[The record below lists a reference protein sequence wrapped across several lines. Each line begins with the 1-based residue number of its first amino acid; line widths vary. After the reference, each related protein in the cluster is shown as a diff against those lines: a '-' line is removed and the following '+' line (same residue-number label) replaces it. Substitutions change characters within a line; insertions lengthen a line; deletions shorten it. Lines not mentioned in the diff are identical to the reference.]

1 MSENESSG
9 AKIKR
14 VMLDNGQLVV
24 TGTRNLEY
32 ELVVSLNHETA
43 KKIMETAGI
52 DKTNPNYKAYYA
64 QAMAAAH
71 HSRRFNGDEEAMI
84 KLFAKE
90 MQKPDM
96 TPEKLKNFERSYRNY
111 ILEQQQKHA
120 SGSTFDDRDESAQ
133 TINKN
138 IQETVRSGVELRK
151 KINPTF
157 PDIMYDNGLLT
168 DVVLDLSSEARE
180 TSALGIINSTVDKY
194 NKYGMIFD
202 AESNQFQVKGKPVN
216 VQKFYSSKKNQMD
229 KFLANLEKNGGF
241 DASDKELFEVIE
253 AGDYQKFLELKKQR
267 GGQDKRN
274 MFLRNALNDEILFD
288 RFSEEI
294 KGKEHSLDNVT
305 ETAKILSEDYG
316 SKSDIISKESERG
329 KITSATTGDL
339 KAGEIDRIVFSA
351 KPFQVAS
358 QSTYQ
363 NWKSCMNAVGLNH
376 HYVDDSIGQGSIVA
390 YGYNSKNPQN
400 KISRLL
406 IHPWINE
413 KGETLY
419 VVNSRIYG
427 ESNSAFQNSVKA
439 FTESLNQGKKGLFK
453 FNANAFPGATG
464 LYDDNLGEKVILK
477 YMPGDD
483 LDFSQTKKLGLK
495 NVDLSQANS
504 VKFPENVVLQNV
516 KVGKD
521 LDFSQIKNLKLSNVD
536 LSQCNSVNFPEN
548 VELEKVKLGNNF
560 DFSQIKKLE
569 LKDVDLSQ
577 AKSVKFPENVVL
589 QNVKLGKDFDF
600 SQTNSLYLNEI
611 DLSQVETIKFPK
623 NVEFR
628 HGENINKLGPN
639 VDFSSTENL
648 ELKNVDLSKT
658 KSVKFP
664 ENVKLS
670 SNIQLGDNVDFRQIK
685 NLEIS
690 NADLAK
696 YEDIKFPENV
706 KLDMVTLGN
715 NVDFSQIKNLELSNV
730 DLSEANNVKFPE
742 NVKFGYGNKF
752 GGNLDFSNVKNLDL
766 SNTDLSKTKSVKFPE
781 NVKFDFGTKFGG
793 NLDFSNVKNLDLS
806 NTDLSKTKSVKFPE
820 NVKLSMVKLGDN
832 VDFSQIKN
840 LELRNIDLSKAKAIK
855 FPENV
860 KLDMGTL
867 GDNVDFSNVKNLDL
881 SYVDLSKTEA
891 IKFPENVKLSMVT
904 LGNNVDFSQIKN
916 LELSNVDL
924 SEVKS
929 VKFPENAKFGY
940 GNKLGGNLD
949 FSNIK
954 NLDLSSTDL
963 SKATNIRFPEN
974 VKFGYST
981 KLGGNLDFSNI
992 KNLDLSGT
1000 DLSKAEAITFPEN
1013 VKFNLDTKLRG
1024 NLDFSNIKNLDLSS
1038 VDLSEA
1044 KSIKFPENVKLGYG
1058 TNLNDN
1064 IDLSSVKNIE
1074 IPDLS
1079 YIDKFNISNDTNIK
1093 LGRDVEIRKKDDL
1106 NTLKRCDTSETKTIF
1121 FDEKILS
1128 EVKNAGMEFPSNKV
1142 LIFERDGKAVIV
1154 CDEKSRN
1161 ELIKDF
1167 QIEENKIDF
1176 ISPEEFSQKEGVKFE
1191 KTDNRASNDN
1201 GTKQQ
1206 ETIAKENTN
1215 QIEAETEKLMANKQ
1229 ANENTS
1235 DLKKTLKQQADKNV
1249 EVQSKTTSNLK
1260 ETLQTQAKSNGS
1272 LGSKISAVSNG
1283 VDNAL
1288 EKAGN
1293 KLNDNALGRA
1303 INKADSWRPHNKTA
1317 AKVMDKV
1324 GAVPVAAVVASGVS
1338 AYEQYKG
1345 GDKKGAAATFGKGVV
1360 HASVQGVA
1368 TSAGMNIA
1376 AKGASKAAEKVTEKV
1391 VARQA
1396 AKAASKQVAKAAGKA
1411 AGKAVGKSVLKKIP
1425 LVSLGAGAYF
1435 AYERAK
1441 NGEWG
1446 KAGCE
1451 LLSGALGCFPGVGTV
1466 ASTAVD
1472 CGLAVADTKQA
1483 INETKKQQAQQ
1494 QRQAQ
1499 KSPEQIKQEQK
1510 KKAEMA
1516 KKAEELRNTKVGQK
1530 KAANTNNKTIEK
1542 GLLSRIKDAVFSR

>member
-71 HSRRFNGDEEAMI
+71 HNRRFNGDEEAMI

-111 ILEQQQKHA
+111 ILEQQQKYA

-133 TINKN
+133 TIDKN

-202 AESNQFQVKGKPVN
+202 AESNQFQVKGKPVK

-267 GGQDKRN
+267 GSQDKRN

-288 RFSEEI
+288 RFREEI

-329 KITSATTGDL
+329 KITSASTGDL

-419 VVNSRIYG
+419 VVNDRIYG

-439 FTESLNQGKKGLFK
+439 FTESLNQGKEGVFM
-453 FNANAFPGATG
+453 FNTNAFPSADG
-464 LYDDNLGEKVILK
+464 LYNDNSGKNTILRKIAEKDI
-477 YMPGDD
+477 
-483 LDFSQTKKLGLK
+483 DFRQM
-495 NVDLSQANS
+495 
-504 VKFPENVVLQNV
+504 
-516 KVGKD
+516 
-521 LDFSQIKNLKLSNVD
+521 KNLELS
-536 LSQCNSVNFPEN
+536 
-548 VELEKVKLGNNF
+548 
-560 DFSQIKKLE
+560 
-569 LKDVDLSQ
+569 DVDLSQ
-577 AKSVKFPENVVL
+577 AKSIKFPKNISLNNVVL
-589 QNVKLGKDFDF
+589 GDNLDFNSVENLSLQRMDLSKTKLLNSTKNVSLNAVVLGDNLEFSHTENLKLSFINLSKIQAQFIELAGNVKLDSVRSDGSIDF
-600 SQTNSLYLNEI
+600 SKVNSLELSGT
-611 DLSQVETIKFPK
+611 DLSKAETIKFPK
-623 NVEFR
+623 SVKFQDGLGGYR
-628 HGENINKLGPN
+628 NKLGSN

-648 ELKNVDLSKT
+648 ELTNVDLSKT

-670 SNIQLGDNVDFRQIK
+670 SNIQLGDNVDFSQIK

-690 NADLAK
+690 NVDLSK
-696 YEDIKFPENV
+696 YKNIKFPENV
-706 KLDMVTLGN
+706 KLDGVTLGDN
-715 NVDFSQIKNLELSNV
+715 VDFSQIKNLEISNVDLSKYENIKFPENVKLDRVTLGDNVDFSQIKNLELSNV
-730 DLSEANNVKFPE
+730 DLTKYEDIKFPE
-742 NVKFGYGNKF
+742 NVKFGH
-752 GGNLDFSNVKNLDL
+752 D
-766 SNTDLSKTKSVKFPE
+766 
-781 NVKFDFGTKFGG
+781 
-793 NLDFSNVKNLDLS
+793 
-806 NTDLSKTKSVKFPE
+806 
-820 NVKLSMVKLGDN
+820 
-832 VDFSQIKN
+832 
-840 LELRNIDLSKAKAIK
+840 
-855 FPENV
+855 
-860 KLDMGTL
+860 
-867 GDNVDFSNVKNLDL
+867 
-881 SYVDLSKTEA
+881 
-891 IKFPENVKLSMVT
+891 
-904 LGNNVDFSQIKN
+904 
-916 LELSNVDL
+916 
-924 SEVKS
+924 
-929 VKFPENAKFGY
+929 
-940 GNKLGGNLD
+940 
-949 FSNIK
+949 
-954 NLDLSSTDL
+954 
-963 SKATNIRFPEN
+963 
-974 VKFGYST
+974 T

-992 KNLDLSGT
+992 KNLDLSNVDLFKAKSVKFPQNVKFGYDT
-1000 DLSKAEAITFPEN
+1000 KLGGNLDFSQVKNLELYDIDLSKAEAIKFPEE
-1013 VKFNLDTKLRG
+1013 VKFDFAAKLRG

-1044 KSIKFPENVKLGYG
+1044 KSIKFPENVKFGYG

-1338 AYEQYKG
+1338 AYEQYKS

-1451 LLSGALGCFPGVGTV
+1451 LLSGALGCFPGVGTA

-1483 INETKKQQAQQ
+1483 INETKKKQAQQ

-1542 GLLSRIKDAVFSR
+1542 SLLSRIKDAVFSR

>member
-71 HSRRFNGDEEAMI
+71 HNRRFNGDEEAMI

-111 ILEQQQKHA
+111 ILEQQQKYA

-133 TINKN
+133 TIDKN

-202 AESNQFQVKGKPVN
+202 AESNQFQVKGKPVK

-267 GGQDKRN
+267 GSQDKRN

-288 RFSEEI
+288 RFREEI

-329 KITSATTGDL
+329 KITSASTGDL

-419 VVNSRIYG
+419 VVNDRIYG

-439 FTESLNQGKKGLFK
+439 FTESLNQGKEGVFM
-453 FNANAFPGATG
+453 FNTNAFPSADG
-464 LYDDNLGEKVILK
+464 LYNDNSGKNTILRKIAEKDI
-477 YMPGDD
+477 
-483 LDFSQTKKLGLK
+483 DFRQM
-495 NVDLSQANS
+495 
-504 VKFPENVVLQNV
+504 
-516 KVGKD
+516 
-521 LDFSQIKNLKLSNVD
+521 KNLELS
-536 LSQCNSVNFPEN
+536 
-548 VELEKVKLGNNF
+548 
-560 DFSQIKKLE
+560 
-569 LKDVDLSQ
+569 DVDLSQ
-577 AKSVKFPENVVL
+577 AKSIKFPKNISLNNVVL
-589 QNVKLGKDFDF
+589 GDNLDFNSVENLSLQRMDLSKTKLLNSTKNVSLNAVVLGDNLDFSHTENLKLSFINLSKIQAQFIELAGNVKLDSVRSDGSIDF
-600 SQTNSLYLNEI
+600 SKVNSLELSGT
-611 DLSQVETIKFPK
+611 DLSKAETIKFPK
-623 NVEFR
+623 SVKFQDGLGGYR
-628 HGENINKLGPN
+628 NKLGSN

-648 ELKNVDLSKT
+648 ELTNVDLSKT

-670 SNIQLGDNVDFRQIK
+670 SNIQLGDNVDFSQIK

-690 NADLAK
+690 NVDLSK
-696 YEDIKFPENV
+696 YKNIKFPENV
-706 KLDMVTLGN
+706 KLDGVTLGDN
-715 NVDFSQIKNLELSNV
+715 VDFSQIKNLEISNVDLSKYENIKFPENVKLSSNIQLGDNVDFSQIKNLEISNVDLSKYKNIKFPENVKLDGVTLGDNVDFSQIKNLEISNVDLSKYENIKFPENVKLDRVTLGDNVDFSQIKNLELSNV
-730 DLSEANNVKFPE
+730 DLTKYEDIKFPE
-742 NVKFGYGNKF
+742 NVKFGH
-752 GGNLDFSNVKNLDL
+752 D
-766 SNTDLSKTKSVKFPE
+766 
-781 NVKFDFGTKFGG
+781 
-793 NLDFSNVKNLDLS
+793 
-806 NTDLSKTKSVKFPE
+806 
-820 NVKLSMVKLGDN
+820 
-832 VDFSQIKN
+832 
-840 LELRNIDLSKAKAIK
+840 
-855 FPENV
+855 
-860 KLDMGTL
+860 
-867 GDNVDFSNVKNLDL
+867 
-881 SYVDLSKTEA
+881 
-891 IKFPENVKLSMVT
+891 
-904 LGNNVDFSQIKN
+904 
-916 LELSNVDL
+916 
-924 SEVKS
+924 
-929 VKFPENAKFGY
+929 
-940 GNKLGGNLD
+940 
-949 FSNIK
+949 
-954 NLDLSSTDL
+954 
-963 SKATNIRFPEN
+963 
-974 VKFGYST
+974 T

-992 KNLDLSGT
+992 KNLDLSNVDLFKAKSVKFPQNVKFGYDT
-1000 DLSKAEAITFPEN
+1000 KLGGNLDFSQVKNLELYDIDLSKAEAIKFPEE
-1013 VKFNLDTKLRG
+1013 VKFDFAAKLRG

-1044 KSIKFPENVKLGYG
+1044 KSIKFPENVKFGYG

-1338 AYEQYKG
+1338 AYEQYKS

-1451 LLSGALGCFPGVGTV
+1451 LLSGALGCFPGVGTA

-1483 INETKKQQAQQ
+1483 INETKKKQAQQ

-1542 GLLSRIKDAVFSR
+1542 SLLSRIKDAVFSR

>member
-202 AESNQFQVKGKPVN
+202 AESNQFQVKGKPVK

-267 GGQDKRN
+267 GSQDKRN

-288 RFSEEI
+288 RFREEI

-329 KITSATTGDL
+329 KITSASTGDL

-419 VVNSRIYG
+419 VVNDRIYG

-439 FTESLNQGKKGLFK
+439 FTESLNQGKEGVFM
-453 FNANAFPGATG
+453 FNTNAFPSADG
-464 LYDDNLGEKVILK
+464 LYNDNSGKNTILRKIAEKDI
-477 YMPGDD
+477 
-483 LDFSQTKKLGLK
+483 DFRQM
-495 NVDLSQANS
+495 
-504 VKFPENVVLQNV
+504 
-516 KVGKD
+516 
-521 LDFSQIKNLKLSNVD
+521 KNLELS
-536 LSQCNSVNFPEN
+536 
-548 VELEKVKLGNNF
+548 
-560 DFSQIKKLE
+560 
-569 LKDVDLSQ
+569 DVDLSQ
-577 AKSVKFPENVVL
+577 AKSIKFPKNISLNNVVL
-589 QNVKLGKDFDF
+589 GDNLDFNSVENLSLQRMDLSKTKLLNSTKNVSLNAVVLGDNLDFSHTENLKLSFINLSKIQAQFIELAGNVKLDSVRSDGSIDF
-600 SQTNSLYLNEI
+600 SKVNSLELSGT
-611 DLSQVETIKFPK
+611 DLSKAETIKFPK
-623 NVEFR
+623 SVKFQDGLGGYR
-628 HGENINKLGPN
+628 NKLGSN

-648 ELKNVDLSKT
+648 ELTNVDLSKT

-670 SNIQLGDNVDFRQIK
+670 SNIQLGDNVDFSQIK

-690 NADLAK
+690 NVDLSK
-696 YEDIKFPENV
+696 YENIKFPEKVKLDGVTLGDNVDFSQIKNLEISNVDLSKYENIKFPENV
-706 KLDMVTLGN
+706 KLSSNIQLGD

-730 DLSEANNVKFPE
+730 DLTKYEDIKFPE
-742 NVKFGYGNKF
+742 NVKFGH
-752 GGNLDFSNVKNLDL
+752 D
-766 SNTDLSKTKSVKFPE
+766 
-781 NVKFDFGTKFGG
+781 
-793 NLDFSNVKNLDLS
+793 
-806 NTDLSKTKSVKFPE
+806 
-820 NVKLSMVKLGDN
+820 
-832 VDFSQIKN
+832 
-840 LELRNIDLSKAKAIK
+840 
-855 FPENV
+855 
-860 KLDMGTL
+860 
-867 GDNVDFSNVKNLDL
+867 
-881 SYVDLSKTEA
+881 
-891 IKFPENVKLSMVT
+891 
-904 LGNNVDFSQIKN
+904 
-916 LELSNVDL
+916 
-924 SEVKS
+924 
-929 VKFPENAKFGY
+929 
-940 GNKLGGNLD
+940 
-949 FSNIK
+949 
-954 NLDLSSTDL
+954 
-963 SKATNIRFPEN
+963 
-974 VKFGYST
+974 T

-992 KNLDLSGT
+992 KNLDLSNVDLSKAKSVKFPQNVKFGYDT
-1000 DLSKAEAITFPEN
+1000 KLGGNLDFSQVKNLELYDIDLSKAEAIKFPEE
-1013 VKFNLDTKLRG
+1013 VKFDFAAKLRG

-1044 KSIKFPENVKLGYG
+1044 KSIKFPENVKFGYG

-1272 LGSKISAVSNG
+1272 LGSKVSAVSNG

-1338 AYEQYKG
+1338 AYEQYKS

-1451 LLSGALGCFPGVGTV
+1451 LLSGALGCFPGVGTA

-1530 KAANTNNKTIEK
+1530 KVANTNNKTIEK
-1542 GLLSRIKDAVFSR
+1542 SLLSRIKDAVFSR

>member
-84 KLFAKE
+84 KLFAEE

-111 ILEQQQKHA
+111 ILEQQQKYA
-120 SGSTFDDRDESAQ
+120 SGSTFDNRDESAQ
-133 TINKN
+133 TIDKN

-202 AESNQFQVKGKPVN
+202 AESNQFQVKGKPVK
-216 VQKFYSSKKNQMD
+216 VQKFYISKKNQMD

-294 KGKEHSLDNVT
+294 KGKEHSLDNIT

-329 KITSATTGDL
+329 KITSASTGDL

-419 VVNSRIYG
+419 VVNDRIYG

-439 FTESLNQGKKGLFK
+439 FTESLNQGKEGVFM
-453 FNANAFPGATG
+453 FNTNAFPSADG
-464 LYDDNLGEKVILK
+464 LYNDNSGKNTILRKIAEKDI
-477 YMPGDD
+477 
-483 LDFSQTKKLGLK
+483 DFRQM
-495 NVDLSQANS
+495 
-504 VKFPENVVLQNV
+504 
-516 KVGKD
+516 
-521 LDFSQIKNLKLSNVD
+521 KNLELS
-536 LSQCNSVNFPEN
+536 
-548 VELEKVKLGNNF
+548 
-560 DFSQIKKLE
+560 
-569 LKDVDLSQ
+569 DVDLSQ
-577 AKSVKFPENVVL
+577 AKSIKFPKNISLNNVVL
-589 QNVKLGKDFDF
+589 GDNLDFNSVENLSLQRMDLSKTKLLNSTKNVSLNAVVLGDNLDFSHTENLKLSFIDLSKIQAQFIELAGNVKLDSVRIDGSIDF
-600 SQTNSLYLNEI
+600 SKVNSLELSGT
-611 DLSQVETIKFPK
+611 DLSKAETIKFPK
-623 NVEFR
+623 SVKFQDGLGGYR
-628 HGENINKLGPN
+628 NKLGPN

-648 ELKNVDLSKT
+648 ELTNVDLSKT

-670 SNIQLGDNVDFRQIK
+670 SNIQLGDNVDFSQIK

-690 NADLAK
+690 NVDLSK
-696 YEDIKFPENV
+696 YKNIKFPENV
-706 KLDMVTLGN
+706 KLDGVTLGDN
-715 NVDFSQIKNLELSNV
+715 VDFSQIKNLEISNVDLSKYENIKFPENVKLDRVTLGDNVDFSQIKNLELSNV
-730 DLSEANNVKFPE
+730 DLTKYEDIKFPE
-742 NVKFGYGNKF
+742 NVKFGH
-752 GGNLDFSNVKNLDL
+752 D
-766 SNTDLSKTKSVKFPE
+766 
-781 NVKFDFGTKFGG
+781 
-793 NLDFSNVKNLDLS
+793 
-806 NTDLSKTKSVKFPE
+806 
-820 NVKLSMVKLGDN
+820 
-832 VDFSQIKN
+832 
-840 LELRNIDLSKAKAIK
+840 
-855 FPENV
+855 
-860 KLDMGTL
+860 
-867 GDNVDFSNVKNLDL
+867 
-881 SYVDLSKTEA
+881 
-891 IKFPENVKLSMVT
+891 
-904 LGNNVDFSQIKN
+904 
-916 LELSNVDL
+916 
-924 SEVKS
+924 
-929 VKFPENAKFGY
+929 
-940 GNKLGGNLD
+940 
-949 FSNIK
+949 
-954 NLDLSSTDL
+954 
-963 SKATNIRFPEN
+963 
-974 VKFGYST
+974 T

-992 KNLDLSGT
+992 KNLDLSNVDLSKAKSVKFPQNVKFGYDT
-1000 DLSKAEAITFPEN
+1000 KLGGNLDFSQVKNLELYDIDLSKAEAVKFPEE
-1013 VKFNLDTKLRG
+1013 VKFDFAAKLRG

-1074 IPDLS
+1074 IPDLG

-1093 LGRDVEIRKKDDL
+1093 LGRDVEIRKKEDL

-1128 EVKNAGMEFPSNKV
+1128 EVKDAGMEFPANKV

-1176 ISPEEFSQKEGVKFE
+1176 ISPEEFCQKEGVKFE

-1201 GTKQQ
+1201 GPKQQ

-1272 LGSKISAVSNG
+1272 LGSKVSAVSNG
-1283 VDNAL
+1283 VDNVL

-1338 AYEQYKG
+1338 AYEQYKS

-1542 GLLSRIKDAVFSR
+1542 SLMSRIKNAVFSR

>member
-84 KLFAKE
+84 KLFAEE

-111 ILEQQQKHA
+111 ILEQQQKYA
-120 SGSTFDDRDESAQ
+120 SGSTFDNRDESAQ
-133 TINKN
+133 TIDKN

-168 DVVLDLSSEARE
+168 DVVLDLSNEARE

-202 AESNQFQVKGKPVN
+202 AESNQFQVKGKPVK
-216 VQKFYSSKKNQMD
+216 VQKFYISKKNQMD

-294 KGKEHSLDNVT
+294 KGKEHSLDNIT

-329 KITSATTGDL
+329 KITSASTGDL

-419 VVNSRIYG
+419 VVNDRIYG

-439 FTESLNQGKKGLFK
+439 FTESLNQGKEGVFM
-453 FNANAFPGATG
+453 FNTNAFPSADG
-464 LYDDNLGEKVILK
+464 LYNDNSGKNTILRKIAEKDI
-477 YMPGDD
+477 
-483 LDFSQTKKLGLK
+483 DFRQM
-495 NVDLSQANS
+495 
-504 VKFPENVVLQNV
+504 
-516 KVGKD
+516 
-521 LDFSQIKNLKLSNVD
+521 KNLELS
-536 LSQCNSVNFPEN
+536 
-548 VELEKVKLGNNF
+548 
-560 DFSQIKKLE
+560 
-569 LKDVDLSQ
+569 DVDLSQ
-577 AKSVKFPENVVL
+577 AKSIKFPKNISLNNVVL
-589 QNVKLGKDFDF
+589 GDNLDFNSVENLSLQRMDLSKTKLLNSTKNVSLNAVVLGDNLDFSHTENLKLSFINLSKIQAQFIELAGNVKLDSVRSDGSIDF
-600 SQTNSLYLNEI
+600 SKVNSLELSGT
-611 DLSQVETIKFPK
+611 DLSKAETIKFPK
-623 NVEFR
+623 SVKFQDGLGGYR
-628 HGENINKLGPN
+628 NKLGSN

-648 ELKNVDLSKT
+648 ELTNVDLSKT

-670 SNIQLGDNVDFRQIK
+670 SNIQLGDNVDFSQIK

-690 NADLAK
+690 NVDLSK
-696 YEDIKFPENV
+696 YKNIKFPENV
-706 KLDMVTLGN
+706 KLDGVTLGDN
-715 NVDFSQIKNLELSNV
+715 VDFSQIKNLEISNVDLSKYENIKFPENVKLDRVTLGDNVDFSQIKNLELSNV
-730 DLSEANNVKFPE
+730 DLSKYENIKFPE
-742 NVKFGYGNKF
+742 NVKFGH
-752 GGNLDFSNVKNLDL
+752 D
-766 SNTDLSKTKSVKFPE
+766 
-781 NVKFDFGTKFGG
+781 
-793 NLDFSNVKNLDLS
+793 
-806 NTDLSKTKSVKFPE
+806 
-820 NVKLSMVKLGDN
+820 
-832 VDFSQIKN
+832 
-840 LELRNIDLSKAKAIK
+840 
-855 FPENV
+855 
-860 KLDMGTL
+860 
-867 GDNVDFSNVKNLDL
+867 
-881 SYVDLSKTEA
+881 
-891 IKFPENVKLSMVT
+891 
-904 LGNNVDFSQIKN
+904 
-916 LELSNVDL
+916 
-924 SEVKS
+924 
-929 VKFPENAKFGY
+929 
-940 GNKLGGNLD
+940 
-949 FSNIK
+949 
-954 NLDLSSTDL
+954 
-963 SKATNIRFPEN
+963 
-974 VKFGYST
+974 T

-992 KNLDLSGT
+992 KNLDLSNVDLSKAKSVKFPQNVKFGYDT
-1000 DLSKAEAITFPEN
+1000 KLGGNLDFSQVKNLELYDIDLSKAEAIKFPEE
-1013 VKFNLDTKLRG
+1013 VKFDFAAKLRG

-1044 KSIKFPENVKLGYG
+1044 KSIKFPENVKFGYG

-1215 QIEAETEKLMANKQ
+1215 QIEAETEKLMASKQ

-1338 AYEQYKG
+1338 AYEQYKS

-1451 LLSGALGCFPGVGTV
+1451 LLSGALGCFPGVGTA

-1542 GLLSRIKDAVFSR
+1542 SLLSRIKDAVFSR

>member
-111 ILEQQQKHA
+111 ILEQQQKYA
-120 SGSTFDDRDESAQ
+120 SGSTFDNRDESAQ

-495 NVDLSQANS
+495 NVDLSQAKS

-516 KVGKD
+516 KLGKD
-521 LDFSQIKNLKLSNVD
+521 FDFSQIKNLKLSNVD

-560 DFSQIKKLE
+560 DFNQIKKLE

-600 SQTNSLYLNEI
+600 SQTNSLYLNGI

-628 HGENINKLGPN
+628 HGVNINKLGPN

-752 GGNLDFSNVKNLDL
+752 GGNL
-766 SNTDLSKTKSVKFPE
+766 
-781 NVKFDFGTKFGG
+781 
-793 NLDFSNVKNLDLS
+793 
-806 NTDLSKTKSVKFPE
+806 
-820 NVKLSMVKLGDN
+820 
-832 VDFSQIKN
+832 
-840 LELRNIDLSKAKAIK
+840 
-855 FPENV
+855 
-860 KLDMGTL
+860 
-867 GDNVDFSNVKNLDL
+867 DFSNVKNLDL

-1093 LGRDVEIRKKDDL
+1093 LGRDVEIRKKEDL

-1338 AYEQYKG
+1338 AYEQYKS

-1451 LLSGALGCFPGVGTV
+1451 LLSGALGCFPGVGTA

-1530 KAANTNNKTIEK
+1530 KIANTNNKTIEK
-1542 GLLSRIKDAVFSR
+1542 SLLSRIKDAVFSR

>member
-111 ILEQQQKHA
+111 ILEQQQKYA
-120 SGSTFDDRDESAQ
+120 SGSTFDNRDESAQ

-202 AESNQFQVKGKPVN
+202 AESNQFQVKGKPVK

-294 KGKEHSLDNVT
+294 RGKEHSLDNVT

-329 KITSATTGDL
+329 KITSASTGDL

-419 VVNSRIYG
+419 VVNDRIYG

-439 FTESLNQGKKGLFK
+439 FTESLNQGKEGVFM
-453 FNANAFPGATG
+453 FNTNAFPSADG
-464 LYDDNLGEKVILK
+464 LYNDNSGKNTILRKIAEKDI
-477 YMPGDD
+477 
-483 LDFSQTKKLGLK
+483 DFRQM
-495 NVDLSQANS
+495 
-504 VKFPENVVLQNV
+504 
-516 KVGKD
+516 
-521 LDFSQIKNLKLSNVD
+521 KNLELS
-536 LSQCNSVNFPEN
+536 
-548 VELEKVKLGNNF
+548 
-560 DFSQIKKLE
+560 
-569 LKDVDLSQ
+569 DVDLSQ
-577 AKSVKFPENVVL
+577 AKSIKFPKNISLNNVVL
-589 QNVKLGKDFDF
+589 GDNLDFNSVENLSLQRMDLSKTKLLNSTKNVSLNAVVLGDNLDFSHTENLKLSFINLSKIQAQFIELAGNVKLDSVRSDGSIDF
-600 SQTNSLYLNEI
+600 SKVNSLELSGT
-611 DLSQVETIKFPK
+611 DLSKAETIKFPK
-623 NVEFR
+623 SVKFQDGLGGYR
-628 HGENINKLGPN
+628 NKLGSN

-648 ELKNVDLSKT
+648 ELTNVDLSKT

-670 SNIQLGDNVDFRQIK
+670 SNIQLGDNVDFSQIK

-690 NADLAK
+690 NVDLSK
-696 YEDIKFPENV
+696 YENIKFPENV
-706 KLDMVTLGN
+706 KLDRVTLGD

-730 DLSEANNVKFPE
+730 DLSKYEDIKFPE
-742 NVKFGYGNKF
+742 NVKFGH
-752 GGNLDFSNVKNLDL
+752 D
-766 SNTDLSKTKSVKFPE
+766 
-781 NVKFDFGTKFGG
+781 
-793 NLDFSNVKNLDLS
+793 
-806 NTDLSKTKSVKFPE
+806 
-820 NVKLSMVKLGDN
+820 
-832 VDFSQIKN
+832 
-840 LELRNIDLSKAKAIK
+840 
-855 FPENV
+855 
-860 KLDMGTL
+860 
-867 GDNVDFSNVKNLDL
+867 
-881 SYVDLSKTEA
+881 
-891 IKFPENVKLSMVT
+891 
-904 LGNNVDFSQIKN
+904 
-916 LELSNVDL
+916 
-924 SEVKS
+924 
-929 VKFPENAKFGY
+929 
-940 GNKLGGNLD
+940 
-949 FSNIK
+949 
-954 NLDLSSTDL
+954 
-963 SKATNIRFPEN
+963 
-974 VKFGYST
+974 T

-992 KNLDLSGT
+992 KNLDLSNVDLSKAKSVKFPQNVKFGYDT
-1000 DLSKAEAITFPEN
+1000 KLGGNLDFSQVKNLELYDIDLSKAEAIKFPEE
-1013 VKFNLDTKLRG
+1013 VKFDFAAKLRG

-1044 KSIKFPENVKLGYG
+1044 KSIKFPENVKFGYG

-1249 EVQSKTTSNLK
+1249 EVQSKTNSNLK

-1272 LGSKISAVSNG
+1272 LGSKVSAVSNG

-1338 AYEQYKG
+1338 AYEQYKS

-1451 LLSGALGCFPGVGTV
+1451 LLSGALGCFPGVGTA

-1530 KAANTNNKTIEK
+1530 KVANTNNKTIEK
-1542 GLLSRIKDAVFSR
+1542 SLLSRIKDAVFSR